1 MAKKKK
7 KNIPFHVK
15 HKFKSYTLKDGTTFW
30 AKDKSDATLYRKKVG
45 E

>member
-15 HKFKSYTLKDGTTFW
+15 HKFKKFELNDGTTFW
-30 AKDKSDATLYRKKVG
+30 AKDKSDANLYRKKVG